1 MLVARGRLQVSK
13 RKTSGEFLADGDKS
27 SSGGLGTD
35 VDSMSFLH
43 SECWSHL
50 YTNHFGAKRN
60 KPQKI
65 EFRTPDAMF
74 PGLSSDDRRKGSAIV
89 SNQK

>member
-1 MLVARGRLQVSK
+1 MDGIKFASC
-13 RKTSGEFLADGDKS
+13 ADGDKAI
-27 SSGGLGTD
+27 SGGLGVG
-35 VDSMSFLH
+35 VDGMTFLH

-65 EFRTPDAMF
+65 EFHTPNAMF
-74 PGLSSDDRRKGSAIV
+74 PGLSSDDRKKTVQLYLPG
-89 SNQK
+89 